1 MSSLRYIITLAA
13 IQGRPFADFYLYLDN
28 YELGKLDMA
37 LSEFRLR
44 DDFNKGVGSYYNHNV
59 VTCVDEFEW
68 LLNREAMLETVRM
81 DFTLPGKF
89 IVLFKRRI
97 YCC

>member
-13 IQGRPFADFYLYLDN
+13 IQGHPFVDFYLYFDN

-44 DDFNKGVGSYYNHNV
+44 DDFSKVVGSFYNHNV
-59 VTCVDEFEW
+59 ITCVDELEW
-68 LLNREAMLETVRM
+68 LLHREVKLETARM
-81 DFTLPGKF
+81 DFTLPSKF
-89 IVLFKRRI
+89 IVLC
-97 YCC
+97 YLY